1 MYTFKI
7 QNKDGITQEYNHIIK
22 AYYFEVVSEYNLE
35 GEGIF
40 NHPYSTDY
48 DLHLYSD
55 NSAFTIS
62 KSEISIIE
70 VIKED

>member
-7 QNKDGITQEYNHIIK
+7 QNKDGIAQEYKHIK
-22 AYYFEVVSEYNLE
+22 KVYYFDVASDYNLE

-40 NHPYSTDY
+40 NHPYSTDC